1 MKEEQGCNDSGE
13 NPTEW
18 LQLELSRSTFMCGL
32 LPKRQLLPLLLTLH
46 DLNVEV
52 GERVAPAGSLAS
64 TPDRLQS

>member
-1 MKEEQGCNDSGE
+1 MKEEQGCNDSGKK
-13 NPTEW
+13 PTEW

-32 LPKRQLLPLLLTLH
+32 LPKRQFLPLLLTLH

>member
-32 LPKRQLLPLLLTLH
+32 LPKRQFLPLLLTLR